1 MNRIHSQLSS
11 ILRTIA
17 PAIGA
22 GFVAIGVLS
31 NNTVAS
37 PLRTAPAFLLVVIGL
52 YIVVSYNSER
62 RLDQLRDTTRRW
74 WLFALAVLVPYGI
87 VAAPSS
93 EQAAA
98 VGDVLQGT
106 VAVTILEATA
116 GAAILCAISITT
128 LYAMAAYGVH
138 PGRPTPEERL
148 LDDTSG
154 D

>member
-1 MNRIHSQLSS
+1 MGRILSQVSS
-11 ILRTIA
+11 TSRTIA

-31 NNTVAS
+31 NSTVAS
-37 PLRTAPAFLLVVIGL
+37 PLRTGPAFLLVVIGL

-74 WLFALAVLVPYGI
+74 WMLALAAFVPYGI

-98 VGDVLQGT
+98 VGAALQGT
-106 VAVTILEATA
+106 LAVAILEATA
-116 GAAILCAISITT
+116 GAAILCAISVTT
-128 LYAMAAYGVH
+128 LYAMASYGVH